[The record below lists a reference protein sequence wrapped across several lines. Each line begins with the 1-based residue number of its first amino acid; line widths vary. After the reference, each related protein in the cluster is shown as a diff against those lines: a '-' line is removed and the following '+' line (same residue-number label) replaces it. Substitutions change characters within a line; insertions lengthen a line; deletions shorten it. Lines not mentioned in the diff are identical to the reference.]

1 MSENL
6 EKLDNLVESDKCK
19 SPNSKKLKLTKS
31 DTCEPVVIAKEPKR
45 CIDKKVNADDNS
57 CSSESEAKNS
67 SNKEKDI
74 LSLF

>member
-6 EKLDNLVESDKCK
+6 EKLDSLVESDKCK

-31 DTCEPVVIAKEPKR
+31 DPCEPVVIPKEPKKP
-45 CIDKKVNADDNS
+45 IDKKVNADDNS
-57 CSSESEAKNS
+57 CSSETEAKNS
-67 SNKEKDI
+67 SNKEKDV

>member
-6 EKLDNLVESDKCK
+6 EKLDSLVESDKCK

-31 DTCEPVVIAKEPKR
+31 DPCEPVVIAKEPKR

-57 CSSESEAKNS
+57 C
-67 SNKEKDI
+67 
-74 LSLF
+74 